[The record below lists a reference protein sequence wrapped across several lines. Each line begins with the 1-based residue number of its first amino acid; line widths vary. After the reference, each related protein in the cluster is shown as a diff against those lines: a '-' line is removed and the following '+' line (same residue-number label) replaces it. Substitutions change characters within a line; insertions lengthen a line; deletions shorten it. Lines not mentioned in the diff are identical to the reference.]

1 MVSGGVEYYYY
12 ICRNKNCLT
21 RRHIT
26 TDDISSLTSDM
37 ILARAHMKR
46 HFIEDPDM
54 DILCSRSF
62 LKRLKLEEVGNFNF
76 TKFSGRSHQIFETEP
91 RVIESHTLS
100 CQDISCISIEGSHQ
114 AVSDPCDMM
123 HQKDRVLPTN
133 RSAVVQKLIL
143 IRDQQDLS
151 TKANLCANFNSL
163 NSTLRELHRQ
173 REDRRLSKKDNVTG
187 NIGYSSS
194 LRVPEQSSTI
204 ILSNFVSERAQHS
217 PNKVS
222 KQHKFRIDYESRM
235 LIENQQDSKYQVGSV
250 PFVFRSNQTSSDH
263 QEVANLLYKHP
274 ANLNE
279 NNEMEID

>member
-1 MVSGGVEYYYY
+1 
-12 ICRNKNCLT
+12 
-21 RRHIT
+21 
-26 TDDISSLTSDM
+26 M

-62 LKRLKLEEVGNFNF
+62 LKRLKLEEVENFNF
-76 TKFSGRSHQIFETEP
+76 TKFSGRSHQIFEAGP

-151 TKANLCANFNSL
+151 TKANLGTNFNSL

-235 LIENQQDSKYQVGSV
+235 LIENQHDSSFEIGYEVWIERINRWFIVFVIKLYTINSVLESQPFCLFSVNRFLGRKVTEKINCLNGNDYQKKQNNPNSLA
-250 PFVFRSNQTSSDH
+250 FRIT
-263 QEVANLLYKHP
+263 
-274 ANLNE
+274 
-279 NNEMEID
+279 